1 MPTILDGKDS
11 SAVSAKNRHMT
22 QKTLKKCYS
31 FEGKGLHTGK
41 YATMTVK
48 PAPVNTGIVFKR
60 TDIGR
65 HALVRAIVENVSDTS
80 RSTSLT
86 QDGITVR
93 TVEHILSA
101 LTGLGV
107 DNAIIEVD
115 NIEIP
120 ILDGSARRYS
130 LLIAK
135 DGLEEQDAERKYIE
149 ITEPV
154 EVKDEK
160 TGSWIRIEPAGTFS
174 YDVTVDFNSN
184 VLGVQNAVWNPSVNY
199 VNQIGQCRTFVFFHE
214 IEYLFKNN
222 LIKGG
227 DVDNAIVIVEHPV
240 TEKQLDSLSLLFDK
254 EKLEVTDGGYLNNLS
269 LRFKNE
275 CGRHKLLDLI
285 GDLRLAGGFINAKI
299 TAFKPGHTINTTAAR
314 KLVEAIN
321 AQ

>member
-1 MPTILDGKDS
+1 
-11 SAVSAKNRHMT
+11 MT
-22 QKTLKKCYS
+22 QQTLKKCYS

-41 YATMTVK
+41 YASMTVK

-65 HALVRAIVENVSDTS
+65 HALVHAVVENVSDTS

-86 QDGITVR
+86 EDGITVR

-107 DNAIIEVD
+107 DNAIVEVD

-135 DGLEEQDAERKYIE
+135 DGLEEQNVPRKSIELTETIE
-149 ITEPV
+149 I
-154 EVKDEK
+154 KDNHSD
-160 TGSWIRIEPAGTFS
+160 SWIKIEPAESFS
-174 YDVTVDFNSN
+174 YEVTVDFNSK
-184 VLGVQNAVWNPSVNY
+184 VLGVQTSLWDPTVDY
-199 VNQIGQCRTFVFFHE
+199 VSQIGQCRTFVFFHE

-240 TEKQLDSLSLLFDK
+240 TEKQLKDLSLLFDK
-254 EKLEVTDGGYLNNLS
+254 ERLEITQGGYLNNLS
-269 LRFKNE
+269 LRFDNE

-299 TAFKPGHTINTTAAR
+299 TAFKPGHTINTEAAR
-314 KLVEAIN
+314 KLVSASKEN
-321 AQ
+321 KS

>member
-1 MPTILDGKDS
+1 
-11 SAVSAKNRHMT
+11 MT

-48 PAPVNTGIVFKR
+48 PAPVDTGIIFKR
-60 TDIGR
+60 TDVGR
-65 HALVRAIVENVSDTS
+65 HAVIKAIAQNVSDTS

-86 QDGITVR
+86 QDGITIR

-115 NIEIP
+115 NIECP

-130 LLIAK
+130 VLIGK
-135 DGLEEQDAERKYIE
+135 DGLEEQDAPRHTITIREPIE
-149 ITEPV
+149 I
-154 EVKDEK
+154 KDEAN
-160 TGSWIRIEPAGTFS
+160 GSFIKIEPFEGSS
-174 YDVTVDFNSN
+174 YDTTVDFNSQ
-184 VLGVQNAVWNPSVNY
+184 VLGVQTAHWDSSMDY
-199 VNQIGQCRTFVFFHE
+199 IKEIGSCRTFVFFHE
-214 IEYLFKNN
+214 IEYLFRNN

-240 TEKQLDSLSLLFDK
+240 SKKQLEDLSKLFGK
-254 EKLEVTDGGYLNNLS
+254 EELEITSGGYLNNLD
-269 LRFKNE
+269 LHFPNE

-285 GDLRLAGGFINAKI
+285 GDLRLAGGFLNARI
-299 TAFKPGHTINTTAAR
+299 TAYKPGHTINTTAA
-314 KLVEAIN
+314 KAILT
-321 AQ
+321 AASK

>member
-1 MPTILDGKDS
+1 
-11 SAVSAKNRHMT
+11 MT
-22 QKTLKKCYS
+22 QQTLKKCYS

-41 YATMTVK
+41 YASMTVK

-65 HALVRAIVENVSDTS
+65 HALVHAVAENVSDTS

-86 QDGITVR
+86 EDGITVR

-107 DNAIIEVD
+107 DNAIVEVD

-135 DGLEEQDAERKYIE
+135 DGLEDQNVPRKSIELTETIE
-149 ITEPV
+149 I
-154 EVKDEK
+154 KDNNSD
-160 TGSWIRIEPAGTFS
+160 SWIKIEPAESFS
-174 YDVTVDFNSN
+174 YEVTVDFNSK
-184 VLGVQNAVWNPSVNY
+184 VLGVQTSLWDPTVDY
-199 VNQIGQCRTFVFFHE
+199 VSQIGQCRTFVFFHE

-240 TEKQLDSLSLLFDK
+240 TEKQLKDLSLLFDK
-254 EKLEVTDGGYLNNLS
+254 GRLEITQGGYLNNLS
-269 LRFKNE
+269 LRFDNE

-299 TAFKPGHTINTTAAR
+299 TAFKPGHTINTEAAR
-314 KLVEAIN
+314 KLASASKEN
-321 AQ
+321 KS

>member
-1 MPTILDGKDS
+1 
-11 SAVSAKNRHMT
+11 MT

-41 YATMTVK
+41 YASMTVK

-65 HALVRAIVENVSDTS
+65 HALIHAIVDNVSDTS

-86 QDGITVR
+86 EDGITVR

-135 DGLEEQDAERKYIE
+135 DGLEDQDVPRKNIE
-149 ITEPV
+149 IEEPI
-154 EVKDEK
+154 EIKDDNS
-160 TGSWIRIEPAGTFS
+160 GAWIKIEPAESFS
-174 YDVTVDFNSN
+174 YDVTVDFNSK
-184 VLGVQNAVWNPSVNY
+184 VLGIQNAVWNPDINY
-199 VNQIGQCRTFVFFHE
+199 VSQIGQCRTFVFFHE

-240 TEKQLDSLSLLFDK
+240 TEKQLSDLSLLFDK
-254 EKLEVTDGGYLNNLS
+254 EKLEITEGGYLNNLS

-285 GDLRLAGGFINAKI
+285 GDLRLSGGFINAKI
-299 TAFKPGHTINTTAAR
+299 TAFKPGHTINTAAAK
-314 KLVEAIN
+314 KLAAVVK

>member
-1 MPTILDGKDS
+1 MASFLLP
-11 SAVSAKNRHMT
+11 SAKDCYMT
-22 QKTLKKCYS
+22 QHTLKKCYS

-41 YATMTVK
+41 YASMTVK
-48 PAPVNTGIVFKR
+48 PAPADTGIVFKR

-65 HALVRAIVENVSDTS
+65 HALVRAIAENVSDTS

-86 QDGITVR
+86 EDGITVK

-101 LTGLGV
+101 LTGLSV
-107 DNAIIEVD
+107 DNAIVEVD

-135 DGLEEQDAERKYIE
+135 DGLEEQNAPRKNIE
-149 ITEPV
+149 ITEPI
-154 EVKDEK
+154 EIKDEK
-160 TGSWIRIEPAGTFS
+160 TGSWIRIEPAESFS
-174 YDVTVDFNSN
+174 YDVTVDFNSK
-184 VLGVQNAVWNPSVNY
+184 VLGVQNAVWDPSIDY
-199 VNQIGQCRTFVFFHE
+199 VSQIGPCRTFVFFHE

-240 TEKQLDSLSLLFDK
+240 TKKQLDDLSLLFDK
-254 EKLEVTDGGYLNNLS
+254 DKLEITEGGYLNNLS
-269 LRFKNE
+269 LRFTNE

-285 GDLRLAGGFINAKI
+285 GDLRLSGGFINARI
-299 TAFKPGHTINTTAAR
+299 TAFKPGHTINTTAA
-314 KLVEAIN
+314 KELAAAIK
-321 AQ
+321 AK

>member
-1 MPTILDGKDS
+1 
-11 SAVSAKNRHMT
+11 MT

-41 YATMTVK
+41 YAAMTVK

-65 HALVRAIVENVSDTS
+65 HALIRAVADNVSDTS

-86 QDGITVR
+86 ENGITVR

-135 DGLEEQDAERKYIE
+135 DGLEEQDAQRRDIE
-149 ITEPV
+149 IKEPI
-154 EVKDEK
+154 ELKDENS
-160 TGSWIRIEPAGTFS
+160 GAWIKIEPAETFS
-174 YDVTVDFNSN
+174 YDVTVDFNSK
-184 VLGVQNAVWNPSVNY
+184 VLGIQNAVWNPDINY
-199 VNQIGQCRTFVFFHE
+199 VSQIGQCRTFVFFHE

-240 TEKQLDSLSLLFDK
+240 TDKQLSDLSLLFDK
-254 EKLEVTDGGYLNNLS
+254 EKLEITEGGYLNNLS

-285 GDLRLAGGFINAKI
+285 GDLRLSGGFINAKI
-299 TAFKPGHTINTTAAR
+299 TAFKPGHTINTAAAK
-314 KLVEAIN
+314 KLAAIVK

>member
-1 MPTILDGKDS
+1 
-11 SAVSAKNRHMT
+11 MT

-41 YATMTVK
+41 YSTMTVK
-48 PAPVNTGIVFKR
+48 PAPVDTGIVFKR

-65 HALVRAIVENVSDTS
+65 HALIRAIAENVSDTS

-86 QDGITVR
+86 QDGITIR

-135 DGLEEQDAERKYIE
+135 DGLEEQDAPRHFINVDKTIE
-149 ITEPV
+149 I
-154 EVKDEK
+154 KDEK
-160 TGSWIRIEPAGTFS
+160 TGSWIKIEPAESFS
-174 YDVTVDFNSN
+174 YNATVDFNSK
-184 VLGVQNAVWNPSVNY
+184 VLGVQTAQWDSSVDY
-199 VNQIGQCRTFVFFHE
+199 VSQIGQCRTFVFFHE

-240 TEKQLDSLSLLFDK
+240 SDKQLDDLSLLFDK
-254 EKLEVTDGGYLNNLS
+254 EKLEITEGGYLNNLD

-299 TAFKPGHTINTTAAR
+299 TAFKPGHTINTSAA
-314 KLVEAIN
+314 KELASAYIT
-321 AQ
+321 Q